1 MGTIPSIV
9 TANSSAEPDSGRR
22 NNTGPA
28 FRPALFT
35 GAGAT
40 PQPAKRKPPRP

>member
-22 NNTGPA
+22 NSAGRNAGPA
-28 FRPALFT
+28 FAN
-35 GAGAT
+35 AGAT